1 MLLDGVAQE
10 ALQVALQEFMHHY
23 TMQRT
28 LQSTW

>member
-1 MLLDGVAQE
+1 VAQE